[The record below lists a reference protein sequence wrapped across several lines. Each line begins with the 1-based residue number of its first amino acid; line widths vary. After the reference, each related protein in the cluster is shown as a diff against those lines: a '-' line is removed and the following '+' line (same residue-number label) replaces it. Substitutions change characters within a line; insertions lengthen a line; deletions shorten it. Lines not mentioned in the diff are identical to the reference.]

1 MSSGYDI
8 QSELSLRSQV
18 AGKYY
23 AVSRWGSVQPLS
35 SIDLIFLLFPNKI
48 AGDHAHS
55 SRGKSPAPG
64 PRPPALGDSPDLYS
78 TNNILTVDYN
88 NEFKYNQSPPLTLYL
103 PTVAFS

>member
-35 SIDLIFLLFPNKI
+35 SFDLIFLLFPNKI

-55 SRGKSPAPG
+55 SRGN

-88 NEFKYNQSPPLTLYL
+88 NEFKYNQSPLTLYL